1 MKQQKVTFANA
12 EGVKLAALL
21 NCPEDEQPIAY
32 ALFAHCF
39 TCTKNIAAAAHIARA
54 LSRRRIAVLRFDFTG
69 LGESQGEFAE
79 TTFSS
84 QISDL
89 VAAACFLEGNYEAPK
104 ILVGHSLGG
113 TAVLHAAARI
123 PSTKAVVTLAAP
135 CDPAHIVGLLQDSRE
150 EIERSGEARI
160 LIAGRPFTIRKEFI
174 DDIEAQSPREVIGRL
189 DAALL
194 VMHSPRDRIVGIDNA
209 ADIYQAARHPKSF
222 ISLDSADHLL
232 SRKEDSRYAGD
243 MIAAWARRYL
253 DVFEPETI
261 SAPEVTDN
269 RVTVRT
275 GTEGFRTEMF
285 ARGTALVADEPAAVG
300 GTGQGPTPYDYLL
313 AALGSC
319 TSMTVQMY
327 ARRKQ
332 WPLEAAVVRL
342 NHAKVHAEDCA
353 HCEEPGRR
361 IDRFEGE
368 LELIGPLTD
377 EQRRRLLEIAER
389 CPVHRTLKAEPVIET
404 VLRSIPAD

>member
-1 MKQQKVTFANA
+1 MKQRKVTFPNA
-12 EGVKLAALL
+12 EGVQLAALL
-21 NCPEDEQPIAY
+21 NLPEDEGPIAF

-39 TCTKNIAAAAHIARA
+39 TCTKNIIAAANIARA
-54 LSRRRIAVLRFDFTG
+54 LSRQRIAVLRFDFTG

-84 QISDL
+84 QIGDL
-89 VAAACFLEGNYEAPK
+89 IAAARFLEQEYEAPK
-104 ILVGHSLGG
+104 ILIGHSLGG
-113 TAVLHAAARI
+113 TAVLHAAARL
-123 PSTKAVVTLAAP
+123 PSTRAVATLAAP
-135 CDPAHIVGLLQDSRE
+135 CDPAHILGLLQGSRE
-150 EIERSGEARI
+150 EIERSGEARVM
-160 LIAGRPFTIRKEFI
+160 IAGRPFTLRKEFI
-174 DDIEAQSPREVIGRL
+174 ADIEAQNPREVIRSL
-189 DAALL
+189 DKPLL
-194 VMHSPRDRIVGIDNA
+194 VMHSPRDRIVDIANA

-222 ISLDSADHLL
+222 ISLDPADHLL
-232 SRKEDSRYAGD
+232 SKKEDSRYAGA
-243 MIAAWARRYL
+243 MIAAWVRRYL
-253 DVFEPETI
+253 DVFEPETV
-261 SAPEVTDN
+261 SFPEVTDN

-285 ARGTALVADEPAAVG
+285 ARGQALVADEPVAVG

-342 NHAKVHAEDCA
+342 DHRKIHAEDCA
-353 HCEEPGRR
+353 HCEESGRR
-361 IDRFEGE
+361 IDRFERE
-368 LELIGPLTD
+368 LELIGPLSD
-377 EQRRRLLEIAER
+377 EQRQRLLEIAEK

-404 VLRSIPAD
+404 VLRNQRG